1 MIVVYRQRRVQ
12 TSSQPVAETVTPTPR
27 QLPQPHQRT
36 FTVMSPVFD
45 YQTGYDELIDL
56 NRNEN
61 YDHPDVVEVQPVVP
75 GVYQRLD
82 EISVTNA

>member
-1 MIVVYRQRRVQ
+1 MSPTQRPLPVQ
-12 TSSQPVAETVTPTPR
+12 PR
-27 QLPQPHQRT
+27 LQRG

-61 YDHPDVVEVQPVVP
+61 YDHPDVVEVQPAP
-75 GVYQRLD
+75 PSVYQRLD
-82 EISVTNA
+82 EVSATNA